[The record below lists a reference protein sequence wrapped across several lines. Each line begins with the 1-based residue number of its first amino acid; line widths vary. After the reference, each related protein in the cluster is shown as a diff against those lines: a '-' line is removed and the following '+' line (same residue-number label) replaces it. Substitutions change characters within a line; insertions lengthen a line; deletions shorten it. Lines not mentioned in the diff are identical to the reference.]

1 MNKYLILILS
11 IMVMTCSKPQNSA
24 ILEKMI
30 NKLGN
35 DFPDIV
41 SNPKKHRLQV
51 LYTQIDRDKNNKP
64 TFTTHG
70 FRVREKEYFY
80 PASTTKFPIAV
91 LALEKANLNSKINPY
106 MRLEVLTEKPD
117 LSGVVKDLSSESG
130 YPSIAHYLRTL
141 FIISDNSANLPSGIL
156 LRVSLLNFLFFK
168 NFLVIGVTT
177 KVGQIVFTLM
187 LYLAR
192 SIAIPF
198 VRPSNPNL
206 FML

>member
-30 NKLGN
+30 IKLGN
-35 DFPDIV
+35 DFPDII
-41 SNPKKHRLQV
+41 SHPKKHRLQV

-91 LALEKANLNSKINPY
+91 LALERRI
-106 MRLEVLTEKPD
+106 
-117 LSGVVKDLSSESG
+117 
-130 YPSIAHYLRTL
+130 
-141 FIISDNSANLPSGIL
+141 
-156 LRVSLLNFLFFK
+156 
-168 NFLVIGVTT
+168 
-177 KVGQIVFTLM
+177 
-187 LYLAR
+187 
-192 SIAIPF
+192 
-198 VRPSNPNL
+198 
-206 FML
+206 

>member
-11 IMVMTCSKPQNSA
+11 IMVMTCSKPQNST

-41 SNPKKHRLQV
+41 SHPKKHRLQI

-106 MRLEVLTEKPD
+106 MRLEVLTEKPE
-117 LSGVVKDLSSESG
+117 LGGVVKDLSSESG

-141 FIISDNSANLPSGIL
+141 FIISDNSANNRLYEFLGRDHINQRIWDLGYPNTRIRHRLSIQL
-156 LRVSLLNFLFFK
+156 SDELNRYTNPFIFYDNGK
-168 NFLVIGVTT
+168 
-177 KVGQIVFTLM
+177 KVAL
-187 LYLAR
+187 
-192 SIAIPF
+192 
-198 VRPSNPNL
+198 
-206 FML
+206 